1 MLGHFVII
9 SSLMSA
15 AIQCIYTIQC
25 LGLPRMRYIDI
36 TLYDIYIEPDD
47 LERRIKLSQ
56 EIIEI
61 FRKMNG
67 LIWIFFFLFY
77 VVFFFEGELLHFNVI
92 VSYTRTQC
100 CVFEYIVL
108 FQVNKIIQADVLKS
122 KRNNKFVCF
131 FLYSSLWFCWAIGE
145 PAKKLKKKR
154 CDKSNCLKFVLP

>member
-1 MLGHFVII
+1 M
-9 SSLMSA
+9 
-15 AIQCIYTIQC
+15 
-25 LGLPRMRYIDI
+25 D
-36 TLYDIYIEPDD
+36 
-47 LERRIKLSQ
+47 
-56 EIIEI
+56 
-61 FRKMNG
+61 
-67 LIWIFFFLFY
+67 FFFLILCC
-77 VVFFFEGELLHFNVI
+77 FFFEGELLHFNVI

-154 CDKSNCLKFVLP
+154 CDKSNCLKFVLPWNYIFCLFDGNIRYTTIDWRLVGYSILLISQGFNLKHIKLT